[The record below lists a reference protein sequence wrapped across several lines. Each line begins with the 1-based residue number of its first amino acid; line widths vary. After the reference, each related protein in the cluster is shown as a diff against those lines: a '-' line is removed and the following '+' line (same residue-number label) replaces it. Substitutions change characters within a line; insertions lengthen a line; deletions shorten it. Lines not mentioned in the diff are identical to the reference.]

1 LRFADE
7 FSTQLT
13 LGVDNLRRGAAPLAP
28 AEALAWKIHLGTEI
42 CSIASGPNTLANVL
56 DMTVFVTI
64 GRGVM
69 EEQRQPE
76 EFGESAQPLLDLCLS
91 AETQM
96 WHLAETVLKPEQQA
110 ELRSAIEEWR
120 RQHPHPKSLLAAR
133 AIGFAAQVAK
143 ASHSDT
149 AKTESVFNLL
159 NLDPLSGL
167 DPATREI
174 AQARLFAV
182 RALYVAQRMPT
193 LLRWQTELLAI
204 RAAAIPEVQQ
214 LVTNSTQIAASVE
227 RFAYVAEQLPGQ
239 LSAEREEI
247 LKALESQEKNLAPLV
262 NEVRQTLTAGTQMSA
277 SLNTTITTFDGL
289 MKRFGIGETN
299 SAAGPPD
306 TNSAPFRVQDY
317 GEAAVRVEAMAKQ
330 MTELIRALDRSI
342 DSTNISRLTAQVTP
356 AVQQAQA
363 GGKDVVDYAF
373 WKAMQFLVVAFL
385 AALVYRFLST
395 RLVPGTRNRTG
406 SP

>member
-1 LRFADE
+1 
-7 FSTQLT
+7 
-13 LGVDNLRRGAAPLAP
+13 
-28 AEALAWKIHLGTEI
+28 
-42 CSIASGPNTLANVL
+42 
-56 DMTVFVTI
+56 
-64 GRGVM
+64 
-69 EEQRQPE
+69 
-76 EFGESAQPLLDLCLS
+76 
-91 AETQM
+91 
-96 WHLAETVLKPEQQA
+96 
-110 ELRSAIEEWR
+110 
-120 RQHPHPKSLLAAR
+120 
-133 AIGFAAQVAK
+133 
-143 ASHSDT
+143 
-149 AKTESVFNLL
+149 
-159 NLDPLSGL
+159 
-167 DPATREI
+167 
-174 AQARLFAV
+174 
-182 RALYVAQRMPT
+182 
-193 LLRWQTELLAI
+193 
-204 RAAAIPEVQQ
+204 
-214 LVTNSTQIAASVE
+214 
-227 RFAYVAEQLPGQ
+227 
-239 LSAEREEI
+239 
-247 LKALESQEKNLAPLV
+247 
-262 NEVRQTLTAGTQMSA
+262 MSA

-299 SAAGPPD
+299 SAAGPPH